1 MSKTLELPKTL
12 ATSVRPEFRTRVSA
26 VFKAFGACCEAIAR
40 YFARRSAIKHLSEL
54 NDRAL
59 RDIGIE
65 RSQIEAA
72 VRDYIIDP
80 DRGRW

>member
-1 MSKTLELPKTL
+1 MSRAL
-12 ATSVRPEFRTRVSA
+12 ATIVRPELKMRAGAFPRVFSA
-26 VFKAFGACCEAIAR
+26 ICYGIAR
-40 YFARRSAIKHLSEL
+40 YFARRAAIKHLSEL

-72 VRDYIIDP
+72 VYDFIIDP
-80 DRGRW
+80 DRARL

>member
-1 MSKTLELPKTL
+1 M
-12 ATSVRPEFRTRVSA
+12 V
-26 VFKAFGACCEAIAR
+26 R
-40 YFARRSAIKHLSEL
+40 YFARRSAIKHLHEL

-72 VRDYIIDP
+72 VNDP
-80 DRGRW
+80 RPSR

>member
-1 MSKTLELPKTL
+1 MSKSL
-12 ATSVRPEFRTRVSA
+12 ATNVQPEVRTRASA
-26 VFKAFGACCEAIAR
+26 FLRAFGACCDEIAR

-72 VRDYIIDP
+72 VRDFIIDP
-80 DRGRW
+80 DRGRM

>member
-1 MSKTLELPKTL
+1 MSATASTIVQPKVT
-12 ATSVRPEFRTRVSA
+12 TRANALLVIFSA
-26 VFKAFGACCEAIAR
+26 CWRGIAR
-40 YFARRSAIKHLSEL
+40 HSARRAAIKTLSEL

-72 VRDYIIDP
+72 VHGFIDLS
-80 DRGRW
+80 DQARM

>member
-1 MSKTLELPKTL
+1 MSKTLA
-12 ATSVRPEFRTRVSA
+12 ATSVRPEFRTRASA
-26 VFKAFGACCEAIAR
+26 IFRTLSACCDAIAR

-72 VRDYIIDP
+72 VRDFIIDP
-80 DRGRW
+80 DRGRM